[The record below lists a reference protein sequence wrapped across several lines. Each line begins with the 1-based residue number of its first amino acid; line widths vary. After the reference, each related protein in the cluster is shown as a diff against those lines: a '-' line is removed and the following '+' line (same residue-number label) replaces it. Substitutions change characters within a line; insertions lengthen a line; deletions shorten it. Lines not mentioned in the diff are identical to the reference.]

1 MTELTNERA
10 AFEAWFSGWHDPC
23 VGMVETQI
31 QKVAAVAAWKAARTI
46 TAEQVEQIRRE
57 AVEAISHELWCAGV
71 NLDGANEHLAEVQ
84 AELAGLR
91 EAVEADRRARSDI
104 GLAATELLQYL
115 DAHDWGGIP
124 EGATADRLRAAL
136 AGNPHKLGEQ
146 SSYDA
151 QGVKPWRERL
161 YLGYE
166 ECDKHEAMEAEIADL
181 RAQLAAATENLQT
194 AVQQAWI
201 ANAELSKLRAQIARQ
216 SQDGERYRL
225 VRAQLSRCDFNYFLL
240 EGQLESD
247 LDEYCDDELA
257 RGRAAL
263 PLSSEPQADA

>member
-10 AFEAWFSGWHDPC
+10 EFEA
-23 VGMVETQI
+23 E
-31 QKVAAVAAWKAARTI
+31 ANAARFFPRELDFTRTKSPSGRDEYANSHLQSRWEGWQAGRRATPSSECAPPRPAVQLNGI
-46 TAEQVEQIRRE
+46 NFYTAEQVKQIR
-57 AVEAISHELWCAGV
+57 
-71 NLDGANEHLAEVQ
+71 
-84 AELAGLR
+84 R
-91 EAVEADRRARSDI
+91 EAVEADRRARSNSPEFD
-104 GLAATELLQYL
+104 
-115 DAHDWGGIP
+115 GIKAQP
-124 EGATADRLRAAL
+124 ASA
-136 AGNPHKLGEQ
+136 
-146 SSYDA
+146 A
-151 QGVKPWRERL
+151 QGVKTWQER
-161 YLGYE
+161 
-166 ECDKHEAMEAEIADL
+166 CDWVSDEPATKLMVEAMKAEIADL

-257 RGRAAL
+257 RGRAAP
-263 PLSSEPQADA
+263 PLSSEPQERA